1 MAPAV
6 AEPGYVD
13 LTISLIPGLYSSPVQ
28 YLYYKNP
35 VVTSV
40 VPPSGPEAGFTQLV
54 VTGANFVDLGSN
66 SALCVF
72 NKRIYTNAT
81 VISETEIIC
90 DSPSILN
97 KQGYSEQ
104 ADGAVVSFVVDVSI
118 DGGLQTS

>member
-1 MAPAV
+1 M
-6 AEPGYVD
+6 
-13 LTISLIPGLYSSPVQ
+13 
-28 YLYYKNP
+28 
-35 VVTSV
+35 
-40 VPPSGPEAGFTQLV
+40 

-104 ADGAVVSFVVDVSI
+104 AEGAVVSFVVDVSI